1 VPNMASGSANGHETD
16 TNEELTAEVAE
27 LASEISEA
35 KTSSRRKKLASRLP
49 ELASRSRKRSSRGL
63 QSSRQAAR
71 KRLQRGG
78 DLASRRVG
86 PVRAAAVRGA
96 QSGGSAALRGIRASG
111 QFLAGE
117 VLEMAPKV
125 PVRSAATLRSQYPGK
140 EPDDLA
146 TTLVEG
152 AARASAGVG
161 AAIGVAAAVPF
172 IPTAAVELGV
182 ETLALVAIELKLVA
196 ELHEVYGMP
205 APGTKAERTVAYV
218 GSWANRRGVRI
229 TGTGLALA
237 VGSPMRRQL
246 ERRLIAKAGQSTLAL
261 APLLAGAAAGA
272 AIDHHETRRLGRA
285 IRDDLRKRATEQLSI
300 AK

>member
-1 VPNMASGSANGHETD
+1 MASGSANGHETD
-16 TNEELTAEVAE
+16 TTDELTAEVAE

-35 KTSSRRKKLASRLP
+35 KTASRRKKLAGRLP
-49 ELASRSRKRSSRGL
+49 ELASRSRQRSSRSL

-71 KRLQRGG
+71 KGLQRSGSI
-78 DLASRRVG
+78 ASRRVG
-86 PVRAAAVRGA
+86 PVRDAALRRA
-96 QSGGSAALRGIRASG
+96 QTGGSAALRGIRATG

-117 VLEMAPKV
+117 VLDMAPKI
-125 PVRSAATLRSQYPGK
+125 PVRNQATLQSQYPGK

-146 TTLVEG
+146 QSLVEG

-205 APGTKAERTVAYV
+205 APGSTSERTVAYV

-229 TGTGLALA
+229 TSTGLALA
-237 VGSPMRRQL
+237 VGSPLRRQL
-246 ERRLIAKAGQSTLAL
+246 ERRLIAKAGQSAFAL

-272 AIDHHETRRLGRA
+272 AIDHHETRRLGMA
-285 IRDDLRKRATEQLSI
+285 IRNDLRKRATERLAI
-300 AK
+300 PE